1 MTALQP
7 MSMTDR
13 QPGSINPPYRIFM
26 SLLYCMAGQRFSFK
40 IRWHRLNKTE
50 WKKSNNQ
57 GSPLCGVCVCLFV
70 CARPA
75 SCGGIHGA
83 FLPGLLMRA
92 VRLPDNL
99 AKKNPHSKRKHRH
112 ADPGNDGEGAT
123 SKTHTDTDNYTHV
136 TVQTKE
142 NARRHRRR
150 AQALP
155 E

>member
-1 MTALQP
+1 

-13 QPGSINPPYRIFM
+13 QPVSINPPYRIFM
-26 SLLYCMAGQRFSFK
+26 SLSYCMAGQRFFFK
-40 IRWHRLNKTE
+40 IDDIDWIRRNRRNLTIE
-50 WKKSNNQ
+50 AL
-57 GSPLCGVCVCLFV
+57 LCVVCVCLFV

-99 AKKNPHSKRKHRH
+99 AKENLHSKSKHRH
-112 ADPGNDGEGAT
+112 ADPGNDGEGNLKEAH
-123 SKTHTDTDNYTHV
+123 KHRQLHTRYCAN
-136 TVQTKE
+136 KRKR
-142 NARRHRRR
+142 RRHPRR